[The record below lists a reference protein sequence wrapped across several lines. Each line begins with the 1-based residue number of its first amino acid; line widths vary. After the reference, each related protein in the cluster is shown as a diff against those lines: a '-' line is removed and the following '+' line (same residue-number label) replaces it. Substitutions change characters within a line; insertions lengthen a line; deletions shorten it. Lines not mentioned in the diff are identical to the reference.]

1 MVGCFCLCDNMM
13 KILITTNR
21 KNKMKNRGSLY
32 QEDEIVKCFLNH
44 FSYLMCIL
52 ILKS

>member
-1 MVGCFCLCDNMM
+1 MVGCFCLSDNMM

-21 KNKMKNRGSLY
+21 KNKIKIRRSLY

-44 FSYLMCIL
+44 FSYLICIL